1 MSFADGFILAVV
13 VLSMA
18 MGLFRGLIRE
28 AFSLVSWV
36 LAWLV
41 ARHYGEAMQ
50 VILLP
55 MVPTP
60 SLRLLAAF
68 LILFI
73 GTWLVMSLLSY
84 LIQGVLDRVGLRWSD
99 RMLGC
104 VFGLLRGLLMV
115 EVLLM
120 LMAPYASHDPW
131 WHQSRGVG
139 VFMHY
144 APYTRELGHRVQE
157 LSRPVLSRERG

>member
-1 MSFADGFILAVV
+1 MSFADGFILGVIA
-13 VLSMA
+13 LSML

-28 AFSLVSWV
+28 AFSLISWV

-50 VILLP
+50 VILQP

-60 SLRLLAAF
+60 SLRLVAAF
-68 LILFI
+68 LMLFI

-84 LIQGVLDRVGLRWSD
+84 LIQSVLDKVGLRWSD

-104 VFGLLRGLLMV
+104 IFGLLRGLLMV
-115 EVLLM
+115 EVLVM
-120 LMAPYASHDPW
+120 LIAPYASHDLW
-131 WHQSRGVG
+131 WKQSRGVG
-139 VFMHY
+139 VCMRY
-144 APYTRELGHRVQE
+144 APYTRQLGYRVQE
-157 LSRPVLSRERG
+157 LSRPVLSRKRG